1 MVNSKYGKI
10 IVSSIVLTKV
20 LSFLAFAGW
29 FHFGEPLFCG
39 EYDKVLLKKNEHSF
53 LFVILPLIT

>member
-1 MVNSKYGKI
+1 
-10 IVSSIVLTKV
+10 V

-29 FHFGEPLFCG
+29 FHLGEPLFCG

-53 LFVILPLIT
+53 LFVVLPSDNFNNGAASKKY